1 MISLISSALIMLS
14 PHQPLAQAREL
25 PVETAVENETADMGD
40 EAAQEIRVHGLLED
54 HLLAHRG
61 LQAIGELALLA
72 IGQRDAGAHLGA
84 DAAQL
89 RVDEVAVGGDHGGE
103 VVDPPSLRQK
113 SRELPDEGSRAR
125 PPRQLF
131 RHRSSLQRLDPG
143 PLENRPGLAIRFEE
157 LYEGLELAA
166 RRLPCPRL
174 DGGAVKRLRVASGRA
189 LLRAHAA

>member
-113 SRELPDEGSRAR
+113 SRELPDEGSPAR
-125 PPRQLF
+125 PA
-131 RHRSSLQRLDPG
+131 SSS
-143 PLENRPGLAIRFEE
+143 AT
-157 LYEGLELAA
+157 A
-166 RRLPCPRL
+166 RRSRGLIQGRSRT
-174 DGGAVKRLRVASGRA
+174 ARASPFASRSCTRA
-189 LLRAHAA
+189 SSSRPAASPAPASTAA